1 MDQGLGEGSA
11 CMSVSVSHGAG
22 WGSSAGSREF
32 RMASFTWLGAGSWV
46 GCLRFPHVA
55 SFPPPASHLA
65 GPFSPCGF
73 SLQPDGL
80 DFLTWWLSPQGG
92 QWKLLGLSGPQDQH
106 PRMSLPPHSAVGA
119 SPRAGPDCRAGQGD
133 SASWSEEQHP
143 DIVRKKSRWGRG
155 LLLCFAFFFQFPFF
169 IVAKRV

>member
-1 MDQGLGEGSA
+1 M
-11 CMSVSVSHGAG
+11 
-22 WGSSAGSREF
+22 
-32 RMASFTWLGAGSWV
+32 
-46 GCLRFPHVA
+46 A

-155 LLLCFAFFFQFPFF
+155 LLLCFAFFFSVSFF
-169 IVAKRV
+169 YCGKTCIKFTILTLLKHSVNRSVALRYSHCCAAITTIHLQTLFKSP